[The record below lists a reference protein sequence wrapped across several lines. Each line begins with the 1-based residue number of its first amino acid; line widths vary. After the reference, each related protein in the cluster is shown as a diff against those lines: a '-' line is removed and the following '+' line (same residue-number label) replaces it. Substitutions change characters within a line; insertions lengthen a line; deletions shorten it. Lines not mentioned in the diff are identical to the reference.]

1 MRAWMDVAVLAKTR
15 NAKGRLV
22 VKSTA
27 GLPFLLEEGDEVA
40 FVPPRTD
47 VVRRAVVQAV
57 YPVDDRLADVEFEG
71 VDGDT
76 ARALVGCHCLIR
88 RSSIDESQLREEPA
102 FWNGW
107 HVVDDAAGPIGEVVD
122 VIDNPGQMLLRVKRP
137 DGLGDVL
144 VPVVDEIVRDVDAVS
159 QTISVALPNGLLD
172 L

>member
-57 YPVDDRLADVEFEG
+57 YLADDRSADVEFEG

-88 RSSIDESQLREEPA
+88 RSSIDETQLQDEPA
-102 FWNGW
+102 FWNEW
-107 HVVDDAAGPIGEVVD
+107 HVVDDEAGPIGEVAD
-122 VIDNPGQMLLRVKRP
+122 VIDNPGQMLLQVKRP
-137 DGLGDVL
+137 DGLGEVL
-144 VPVVDEIVRDVDAVS
+144 IPVVDEIVRDVD
-159 QTISVALPNGLLD
+159 VASRIVGVTLPNGLLD

>member
-57 YPVDDRLADVEFEG
+57 HPVDDRLADVEFEG

-137 DGLGDVL
+137 DGLGEVL

>member
-1 MRAWMDVAVLAKTR
+1 MRAWMDVAALAKTR

-137 DGLGDVL
+137 YGLGDVL